1 MIHYG
6 VSKAAQIAV
15 ARGRVETTT
24 ETGVRVNS
32 VLPGPTRSEGVEAFI
47 QQVVISRGASAA
59 EIEKDFFKTLHPTS
73 PIKRFITP
81 NEVAPLVAYL
91 CNPVASATNGAAL
104 RVDGGVVASIP

>member
-1 MIHYG
+1 MIHCG

-24 ETGVRVNS
+24 ETGVRVSS

-59 EIEKDFFKTLHPTS
+59 EIEKDFFKTVRPTS

-81 NEVAPLVAYL
+81 NEVAPLGQQYEMINKILLAGL
-91 CNPVASATNGAAL
+91 ERILKQAGAK
-104 RVDGGVVASIP
+104 